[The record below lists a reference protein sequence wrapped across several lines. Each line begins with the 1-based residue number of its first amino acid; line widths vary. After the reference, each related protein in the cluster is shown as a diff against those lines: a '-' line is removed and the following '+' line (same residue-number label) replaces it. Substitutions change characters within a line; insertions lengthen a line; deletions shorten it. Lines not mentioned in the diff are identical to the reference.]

1 MQVPV
6 QDLDIRDWWSNNLSD
21 LSKKEKSFKAALYV
35 AWKAETFGKRVV
47 EEFLRL
53 EDGTCEDPSKPL
65 AIYVKYFL
73 EYKLLFTLCNIVM

>member
-1 MQVPV
+1 M
-6 QDLDIRDWWSNNLSD
+6 
-21 LSKKEKSFKAALYV
+21 YV